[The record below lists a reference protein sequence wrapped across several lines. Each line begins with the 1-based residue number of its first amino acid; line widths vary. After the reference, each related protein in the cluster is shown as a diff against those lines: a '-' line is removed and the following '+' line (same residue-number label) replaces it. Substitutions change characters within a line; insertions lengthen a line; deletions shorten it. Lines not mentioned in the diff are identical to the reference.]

1 MDGTVAGRRYTTKEL
16 DALEAAQTQPA
27 TPGIQGEEALAR
39 SMDTFATPDNLANP
53 PRDLTPLEFGKE
65 VAGGIGNSLQ
75 RTYLGLKQ
83 LATYVAGNDDAREA
97 VNAEIARLEQ
107 EHGDLLGT
115 IGGRTG
121 DFIGNAMQMYVPGA
135 FGAKA
140 GKALPDATKAV
151 QAVTGKPGTVGRST
165 LTTTGYEAT
174 QPVEPGDLSNEEYL
188 LQKGQRLAVGAGIGA
203 PTAKVAGSL
212 TKPWLQV
219 DPERAALAAEADR
232 LGLKLTPAQRTGD
245 RTLQQYEEGLASK
258 PGSGKLIAK
267 EREAQQK
274 VLNQNAAKALGV
286 PYEAPNEVA
295 LALARENAAKGYAP
309 LATLPA
315 MPPDVH
321 YFDDLHGFIK
331 QQATKA
337 TGSTDAAAVAQR
349 LIKGSGKIKGDGFL
363 EELQGVRDLSFAARQ
378 KGDAAT
384 AKQLTELS
392 DIMEDFADRSVEK
405 FAKKGIVPADAMA
418 AMRKAR
424 TEYAKIHAIE
434 KATDPVTGD
443 VSARKYLTQEFKRRP
458 ASKGPGTSDLDEGLR
473 DVGSTARVLKQT
485 LPYIGSSGTAERMAG
500 QQMVE
505 MTTGPLA
512 AMRGAVPLAK
522 NYLAA
527 KYYLKYGGQPGY
539 LGKYLS
545 PEQNMLVRRL
555 LPQDVLAA
563 QEAMND

>member
-1 MDGTVAGRRYTTKEL
+1 MAVWVDPQSGRRYTEQEVS
-16 DALEAAQTQPA
+16 ALEQSGT
-27 TPGIQGEEALAR
+27 QGEQAR
-39 SMDTFATPDNLANP
+39 SAEMEGYTSPDNLANP
-53 PRDLTPLEFGKE
+53 PQEKTPIQFGQE
-65 VAGGIGNSLQ
+65 VAGGVGNSLK

-83 LATYVAGNDDAREA
+83 LGTYLTGNDDAREA
-97 VNAEIARLEQ
+97 VNAEIQRLEQ

-115 IGGRTG
+115 AGGRLG
-121 DFIGNAMQMYVPGA
+121 DFLGNAAQMGLPGTLS
-135 FGAKA
+135 AKA
-140 GKALPDATKAV
+140 GKAIPQATKAI
-151 QAVTGKPGTVGRST
+151 QAVTGKPGSVGRGT
-165 LTTTGYEAT
+165 LTTTGFEAA
-174 QPVEPGDLSNEEYL
+174 QPVNPDDLSTSDYL
-188 LQKGQRLAVGAGIGA
+188 MKKGVSMGVGAGIGA
-203 PTAKVAGSL
+203 PSAAVGKQL

-219 DPERAALAAEADR
+219 DPERAALAAEAKR
-232 LGLKLTPAQRTGD
+232 LGINLTPAQRTGD

-315 MPPDVH
+315 MPPDVN

-384 AKQLTELS
+384 AKQLSQLS

-405 FAKKGIVPADAMA
+405 FAKKGIVPADAMD

-434 KATDPVTGD
+434 KATDPVTGK
-443 VSARKYLTQEFKRRP
+443 VSALKYLNQEFKRKP
-458 ASKGPGTSDLDEGLR
+458 ASKGPGTSDLETGLR

-485 LPYIGSSGTAERMAG
+485 QPYIGSSGTAERMAG
-500 QQMVE
+500 QQMVD
-505 MTTGPLA
+505 MTTGPIA
-512 AMRGAVPLAK
+512 AIRGAVPLAK

-527 KYYLKYGGQPGY
+527 KYYLKYGGEPGY
-539 LGKYLS
+539 LGKHLS

-563 QEAMND
+563 EEAMKD